1 MKMIKMKMNKLF
13 MAIFVSILMAGIASA
28 SSPISV
34 SSITP
39 TTVFQNSN
47 SVFSSS
53 ISDTATNATLTNAV
67 WFWNGYQ
74 IANNTISGAS
84 VTATQAYTPTEAGY
98 FPMEVI
104 ALDNQSNIANTTT
117 VITVTGN
124 VTQAL
129 TYSFPIT
136 YTWNNGQVYI
146 IQGASNQNCGLLVFN
161 TIYKN
166 GNYTQSTLLPADQ
179 AIVIMRAYSD
189 QLLQVPPSVFICP
202 VVFQEAQAL
211 TATTTTTTNPTTESG
226 EIIVGVIVL
235 AIIAGVYLK
244 YIKK

>member
-1 MKMIKMKMNKLF
+1 MNKLLPILIASF
-13 MAIFVSILMAGIASA
+13 ILMAGVASA
-28 SSPISV
+28 SSISV

-39 TTVFQNSN
+39 TSVLQNSQ
-47 SVFSSS
+47 STFSTT

-74 IANNTISGAS
+74 IANNTISGTS
-84 VTATQAYTPTEAGY
+84 VTATQAYTPTETGY

-104 ALDNQSNIANTTT
+104 ALDNQSNIANATT

-146 IQGASNQNCGLLVFN
+146 IQGAPNQNCGLLVFN

-166 GNYTQSTLLPADQ
+166 GNYTQSTLLPANQ
-179 AIVIMRAYSD
+179 AIVIMQAYSD

-211 TATTTTTTNPTTESG
+211 TTTTTTTTNPTTESG

>member
-1 MKMIKMKMNKLF
+1 MNKLLPILIASF
-13 MAIFVSILMAGIASA
+13 ILMAGVASA
-28 SSPISV
+28 SSISV

-39 TTVFQNSN
+39 TSVLQNSQ
-47 SVFSSS
+47 STFSTT

-74 IANNTISGAS
+74 IANNTISGTS
-84 VTATQAYTPTEAGY
+84 VTATQAYTPTETGY

-104 ALDNQSNIANTTT
+104 ALDNQSNIADTTT
-117 VITVTGN
+117 LITVTGN

-146 IQGASNQNCGLLVFN
+146 IQGAPNQNCGLLVFN

-166 GNYTQSTLLPADQ
+166 GNYTQSTLLPANQ
-179 AIVIMRAYSD
+179 AIVIMQAYSD

-211 TATTTTTTNPTTESG
+211 TTTTTTTTNPTTESG

>member
-1 MKMIKMKMNKLF
+1 MKMNKLF
-13 MAIFVSILMAGIASA
+13 IGIFVSILMVGIASA
-28 SSPISV
+28 SSISV

-53 ISDTATNATLTNAV
+53 ISDTATNATLTYAV
-67 WFWNGYQ
+67 WYWNGVQ
-74 IANNTISGAS
+74 IANNTISGTS
-84 VTATQAYTPTEAGY
+84 VTATQSYIPSQTGY

-104 ALDNQSNIANTTT
+104 ALDNQSNTNSATSI
-117 VITVTGN
+117 ITVTGN
-124 VTQAL
+124 ITQAE

-146 IQGASNQNCGLLVFN
+146 IQGAPNQNCGLLVFN
-161 TIYKN
+161 TIYQN

-179 AIVIMRAYSD
+179 AIVIMQAYSD

-211 TATTTTTTNPTTESG
+211 TTTTTTTTNPTTESG
-226 EIIVGVIVL
+226 EIIVGVITL
-235 AIIAGVYLK
+235 AIIAGIYLK

>member
-1 MKMIKMKMNKLF
+1 MNKLF
-13 MAIFVSILMAGIASA
+13 IGIFVSILMVSIASA
-28 SSPISV
+28 SSISV

-39 TTVFQNSN
+39 TKVFQNSN

-53 ISDTATNATLTNAV
+53 ISDTATNATLTYAV
-67 WFWNGYQ
+67 WYWNGVQ
-74 IANNTISGAS
+74 IANNTISGTS
-84 VTATQAYTPTEAGY
+84 VTATQSYIPSQTGY

-104 ALDNQSNIANTTT
+104 ALDNQSNTNSATSI
-117 VITVTGN
+117 ITVTGN
-124 VTQAL
+124 ITQAE

-146 IQGASNQNCGLLVFN
+146 IQGAPNQNCGLLVFN
-161 TIYKN
+161 TIYQN

-179 AIVIMRAYSD
+179 AIVIMQAYSD

-211 TATTTTTTNPTTESG
+211 TTTTTTTTNPTTESG
-226 EIIVGVIVL
+226 EIIVGVITL
-235 AIIAGVYLK
+235 AIIAGIYLK

>member
-1 MKMIKMKMNKLF
+1 MKMNKLF
-13 MAIFVSILMAGIASA
+13 IGIFVSILMAGIASA
-28 SSPISV
+28 SSISV

-53 ISDTATNATLTNAV
+53 ISDTATNATLTYAV
-67 WFWNGYQ
+67 WYWNGVQ
-74 IANNTISGAS
+74 IANNTISGTS
-84 VTATQAYTPTEAGY
+84 VTATQSYMPSQTGY

-104 ALDNQSNIANTTT
+104 ALDNQSNTNSATSI
-117 VITVTGN
+117 ITVTGN
-124 VTQAL
+124 ITQAE

-136 YTWNNGQVYI
+136 YTWNQGQVYI
-146 IQGASNQNCGLLVFN
+146 IQGAPNQNCGLLVFN

-166 GNYTQSTLLPADQ
+166 GNYTQSTLLPSDQ
-179 AIVIMRAYSD
+179 ALVVMQAYAE
-189 QLLQVPPSVFICP
+189 QILQVPPSVFICP
-202 VVFQEAQAL
+202 VVFQEVQ
-211 TATTTTTTNPTTESG
+211 ATTPISNQQTNPIG
-226 EIIVGVIVL
+226 AIIGGAVIL

>member
-1 MKMIKMKMNKLF
+1 MNKLLPILIASF
-13 MAIFVSILMAGIASA
+13 ILMAGVASA
-28 SSPISV
+28 SSISV

-39 TTVFQNSN
+39 TSVLQNSQ
-47 SVFSSS
+47 STFSTT

-74 IANNTISGAS
+74 IANNTISGTS
-84 VTATQAYTPTEAGY
+84 VTATQAYTPTETGY

-117 VITVTGN
+117 LITVTGN

-146 IQGASNQNCGLLVFN
+146 IQGAPNQNCGLLVFN

-166 GNYTQSTLLPADQ
+166 GNYTQSTLLPANQ
-179 AIVIMRAYSD
+179 AIVIMQAYSD
-189 QLLQVPPSVFICP
+189 QLLQV
-202 VVFQEAQAL
+202 
-211 TATTTTTTNPTTESG
+211 
-226 EIIVGVIVL
+226 
-235 AIIAGVYLK
+235 
-244 YIKK
+244 

>member
-1 MKMIKMKMNKLF
+1 MNKLLPILIASF
-13 MAIFVSILMAGIASA
+13 ILMAGVASA
-28 SSPISV
+28 SSISV

-39 TTVFQNSN
+39 TSVLQNSQ
-47 SVFSSS
+47 STFSTT

-74 IANNTISGAS
+74 IANNTISGTS
-84 VTATQAYTPTEAGY
+84 VTATQAYTPTETGY

-117 VITVTGN
+117 LITVTGN

-146 IQGASNQNCGLLVFN
+146 IQGAPNQNCGLLVFN

-166 GNYTQSTLLPADQ
+166 GNYTQSTLLPANQ
-179 AIVIMRAYSD
+179 AIVIMQAYSD

-211 TATTTTTTNPTTESG
+211 TTTTTTTTNPTTESG